1 MKTLVAFL
9 GPALIGMGAS
19 ALSPELDIPGW
30 ARVVLIG
37 LAAGVSGMGA
47 KRLNKALDKRKG

>member
-1 MKTLVAFL
+1 MKNLVAFIA
-9 GPALIGMGAS
+9 PALIGMGAS

-37 LAAGVSGMGA
+37 LASGASGMGA
-47 KRLNKALDKRKG
+47 KRLNKAIDKRRG